1 MKKTKE
7 LAPQKKKNPMCLT
20 TDPNAHILTLGV
32 QSTAKYKFLSASVDI
47 TVYLCI
53 DDTLLLINDPVINMI
68 NHVVLL
74 CTKLEGDQHLST

>member
-1 MKKTKE
+1 
-7 LAPQKKKNPMCLT
+7 MCLT

-53 DDTLLLINDPVINMI
+53 GDKLLLINDPVKNMSYC
-68 NHVVLL
+68 VVL
-74 CTKLEGDQHLST
+74 

>member
-1 MKKTKE
+1 
-7 LAPQKKKNPMCLT
+7 MCLT

-53 DDTLLLINDPVINMI
+53 DDKLLLINDPVINTI

-74 CTKLEGDQHLST
+74 CTRLEGDQCLSTDLNEGS